1 MSSLC
6 SPACHVDQV
15 ASDSEMHSICFWSAM
30 TEDLC
35 HHAQLKANLEF
46 ALAVTSAELH
56 VDCRR
61 TE

>member
-6 SPACHVDQV
+6 SPACHVDEV
-15 ASDSEMHSICFWSAM
+15 ASDSEMHFICFWSAM

-56 VDCRR
+56 IDCRR